1 MTDFGPSDAIK
12 LAEFPALHPDHRGN
26 AEELWEWV
34 QVLIS
39 AMISG
44 IVGMDK
50 HYFYT
55 MIDP

>member
-12 LAEFPALHPDHRGN
+12 LAEFPALQTIRGY
-26 AEELWEWV
+26 AEELLGEWV

-44 IVGMDK
+44 VVGMDM
-50 HYFYT
+50 T
-55 MIDP
+55 LIL

>member
-1 MTDFGPSDAIK
+1 MTDFGQSDAIK
-12 LAEFPALHPDHRGN
+12 LAEFPALQTKGGVQRN
-26 AEELWEWV
+26 SWEWV

-39 AMISG
+39 AMIFG